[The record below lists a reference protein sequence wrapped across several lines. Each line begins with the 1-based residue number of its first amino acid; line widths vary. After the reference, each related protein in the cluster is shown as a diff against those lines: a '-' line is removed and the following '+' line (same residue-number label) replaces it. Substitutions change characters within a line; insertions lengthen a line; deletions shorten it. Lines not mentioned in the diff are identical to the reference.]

1 MQHFDVM
8 FLGYG
13 SISSELVSALL
24 EQDQSICVVT
34 NTQYRKI
41 PSLSLPKSKL
51 VFYSWDSFQAVAI
64 SVPTIIV
71 AWRGIPEAS
80 EGFDDLMTT
89 LKSKLYNSE
98 RIIHLS
104 SASVYQG
111 GAQSFKEEEFDIT
124 THELVNTKQ
133 CLEGFLANF
142 ADSLEANLTN
152 LRIANVYG
160 NNSDVGFI
168 NSSLKRIWS
177 GQVITVFNEVDL
189 IRDYL
194 HLKDLV
200 WAVTELQKLEFLPSS
215 INISTSLG
223 VSISKL
229 VDIFQQNLKQP
240 VEIERIHV
248 EPQLVYRSILDCV
261 RLGELIHW
269 APNSVEESLPQMIKE
284 LGI

>member
-240 VEIERIHV
+240 VEIERLEVVNEYDCNEICKLFEKHK
-248 EPQLVYRSILDCV
+248 LVMLRAEYAGSGKL
-261 RLGELIHW
+261 
-269 APNSVEESLPQMIKE
+269 
-284 LGI
+284 

>member
-1 MQHFDVM
+1 MQHFDVI

-13 SISSELVSALL
+13 SISSELVLALL
-24 EQDQSICVVT
+24 GQEQSICIVT
-34 NTQYRKI
+34 NTQYRKF

-51 VFYSWDSFQAVAI
+51 IFYTWASFQSVAI
-64 SVPTIIV
+64 SAPTIFI
-71 AWRGIPEAS
+71 AWRGIPEAR
-80 EGFDDLMTT
+80 EGFAELVIT
-89 LKSKLYNSE
+89 LTSKLYNTE

-111 GAQSFKEEEFDIT
+111 GAQSFKEEEFDIL
-124 THELVNTKQ
+124 THEPVNTKQ

-142 ADSLEANLTN
+142 AGSLEANLTN

-160 NNSDVGFI
+160 NNSDIGFI
-168 NSSLKRIWS
+168 NSSLKRIQN
-177 GQVITVFNEVDL
+177 GRVITVFNEVDI

-194 HLKDLV
+194 ELKDLV

-223 VSISKL
+223 VPISKL

-240 VEIERIHV
+240 VDIERIHA
-248 EPQLVYRSILDCV
+248 EPQIIYCSILDCV
-261 RLGELIHW
+261 RLGDLIHW
-269 APNSVEESLPQMIKE
+269 APKPVEERLPQMIKE